1 MNERESK
8 LAILTGLAGNYSATL
23 APETSKMWLFLL
35 KDYSVEQVQ
44 AAALNVIRKRADVP
58 YKSMPPFAMMQAE
71 LDQLDGT
78 VRGEANIELQ
88 AEAEWNLLLESISE
102 YGSWRTPALCPV
114 TERVVRMM
122 GGWQVVCS
130 WLEKDLNWRHK
141 EFVELWQQ
149 VQGKEEFLALGA
161 DAVAI
166 LALPSPERK
175 QSMEQIQ
182 FKRQKLLEHMTADYD
197 VSEEREKEKME
208 VALKAYQ
215 EAFHKPYQSE
225 VKLTPEQE
233 SFRAK
238 LCAMRDLRQ
247 NKAFR
252 QEAVA

>member
-1 MNERESK
+1 MTERESK

-44 AAALNVIRKRADVP
+44 AAALNVIRKHADVP

-71 LDQLDGT
+71 LDLLDGT
-78 VRGEANIELQ
+78 VRGEANVELQ
-88 AEAEWNLLLESISE
+88 AEAEWNLLLESISG
-102 YGSWRTPALCPV
+102 YGSWRMPELCPV

-122 GGWQVVCS
+122 GGWQVACA

-161 DAVAI
+161 DAIAT
-166 LALPSPERK
+166 LALPAPERK
-175 QSMEQIQ
+175 QHMQQVE
-182 FKRQKLLEHMTADYD
+182 FKKKKLLEHMTADYD
-197 VSEEREKEKME
+197 VSEEREKAKME
-208 VALKAYQ
+208 LALKAYQ

-225 VKLTPEQE
+225 KKLNPEQE
-233 SFRAK
+233 AFRAK

-247 NKAFR
+247 NKAFAR
-252 QEAVA
+252 EAVA